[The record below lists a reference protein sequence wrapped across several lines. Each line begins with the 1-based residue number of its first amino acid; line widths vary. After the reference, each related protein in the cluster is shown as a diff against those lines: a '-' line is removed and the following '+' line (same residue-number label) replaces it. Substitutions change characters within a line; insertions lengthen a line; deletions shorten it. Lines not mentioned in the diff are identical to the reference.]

1 MLSKTGKS
9 QYQSPTAAVEVT
21 APGILFVVSSPSGG
35 GKGTLVQRVLKTVES
50 LSYSVSYTTRTPR
63 NGELN
68 GREYFFVTA
77 EVFQQMIA
85 ANEFLE
91 WASVHGKLYGTGR
104 SQVTREISAG
114 RDIILEVDVQGAASV
129 RNLIPDSISIFI
141 LPPSFEVLR
150 QRLVARGTDSA
161 EELELRLRNAPQE
174 LKYYTA
180 FDYVIINDDAEC
192 AAAQLGSII
201 YAERAQLS
209 RQKPYVKRLV
219 EAFVLEEKGTG
230 N

>member
-1 MLSKTGKS
+1 MLSETES
-9 QYQSPTAAVEVT
+9 QYQTPTAAVEVT

-35 GKGTLVQRVLKTVES
+35 GKGTLVQRVLKTVEI
-50 LSYSVSYTTRTPR
+50 SYSVSYTTRTPR
-63 NGELN
+63 NGEVN
-68 GREYFFVTA
+68 GREYFFVTTEA
-77 EVFQQMIA
+77 FQQMIA
-85 ANEFLE
+85 AKEFLV
-91 WASVHGKLYGTGR
+91 WAPVHGRLYGTGR
-104 SQVTREISAG
+104 SQVTRETSAG

-129 RNLIPDSISIFI
+129 RNLITDSVSVFI

-174 LKYYTA
+174 LKYYAA

-192 AAAQLGSII
+192 AAAQLAAII

-209 RQKPYVKRLV
+209 RQEPYVKRLV
-219 EAFVLEEKGTG
+219 ETFVLEEKGTG